1 MNSIKKYGLKKIAE
15 LHPTIDVVLRDKMGS
30 TYKMSQLPLSDKV
43 KIEKIAKMRGV
54 GYIGKTDAR
63 IGGSL
68 KDLRIEIRRKKEDN
82 KKMLY
87 KETEKQ
93 NGLSKDAGTAKTV
106 FNGGARYMGKR
117 KPKTKKSF
125 WSQDVSKL
133 NIIPGGLAAVGAVA
147 ALN

>member
-1 MNSIKKYGLKKIAE
+1 MDNEKKYGLKKIAE

-30 TYKMSQLPLSDKV
+30 VYKISQLPLSDKV

-68 KDLRIEIRRKKEDN
+68 KDLRIEIRRKKDD

-87 KETEKQ
+87 KETENKDS
-93 NGLSKDAGTAKTV
+93 LSKDAGIAKKT
-106 FNGGARYMGKR
+106 FNGGTRYLNKKKSSG
-117 KPKTKKSF
+117 KKSF
-125 WSQDVSKL
+125 WTQDVSKAS
-133 NIIPGGLAAVGAVA
+133 IIPGGLAAIGTVA
-147 ALN
+147 AFN